1 MNLKLWHEIE
11 AASIAYNGWNFLMKN
26 DEAEIVKACQRLY
39 GRNMLAAAD
48 GNVSV
53 RLDDQTILITPSG
66 IAKAFM
72 APEDMA
78 VITLDGKIIKGTPSA
93 ERAMHLE
100 IYRTC
105 PQAKAVVHAHPPHAI
120 AWSVGRPDLA
130 ELPSDCLPEV
140 ILAMGRLPIVPY
152 ARPTTDNMGAV
163 LRPYLPLHRALILAR
178 HGAVCWGE
186 TLDEAV
192 NGMERV
198 EHSSQI
204 LWLARHLG
212 ELKAMPQ
219 DELEFLRSMRDTM
232 NGRLL

>member
-1 MNLKLWHEIE
+1 MNHNGLKNQI
-11 AASIAYNGWNFLMKN
+11 I
-26 DEAEIVKACQRLY
+26 KACQRLY

-48 GNVSV
+48 GNISFKI
-53 RLDDQTILITPSG
+53 DEHNILITPSG
-66 IAKAFM
+66 VAKAFM
-72 APEDMA
+72 APEEMA
-78 VITLDGKIIKGTPSA
+78 LISLDGKVLQGNPSA

-100 IYRTC
+100 IYRQC
-105 PQAKAVVHAHPPHAI
+105 PNAKAVVHAHPPHAI
-120 AWSVGRPDLA
+120 AWSVGRSDLK

-152 ARPTTDNMGAV
+152 ARPTTDKMGVV
-163 LRPYLPLHRALILAR
+163 LREYLPEHRALILAR

-186 TLDEAV
+186 SLDEAV

-204 LWLARHLG
+204 LWLASQLG
-212 ELKAMPQ
+212 ELKNMPTE
-219 DELEFLRSMRDTM
+219 ELEFLRQMRAQM